1 MLDKEDPEIR
11 KLLDPSSLKGTSEDP
26 EAPENLPYTDPR
38 IVANYPKP
46 GDPLSAKGAM
56 SITDMFIC
64 INENNFNLAKA
75 LFQNIASKDVDV
87 KCDIVGSTGQP
98 LGS

>member
-1 MLDKEDPEIR
+1 MIDKDDPETR
-11 KLLDPSSLKGTSEDP
+11 KLLDPSILKGTSEDP

-38 IVANYPKP
+38 MVGNYPKP

-64 INENNFNLAKA
+64 VNEGNFNLAKA
-75 LFQNIASKDVDV
+75 LFQSIASKDVDV

-98 LGS
+98 LGT